1 MQVLFTL
8 YRLSAEFSWTYSE
21 TKGKN
26 QRGEKRNDKSLN

>member
-1 MQVLFTL
+1 MQALFTL
-8 YRLSAEFSWTYSE
+8 SLSAEFSWTYSE